1 MSQFW
6 NLQWGAVPFVSYIEV
21 HVSLFHKVS
30 KREKKQV
37 VYSLALDDWS
47 SCGHPMPNML
57 LSLTDVTLS
66 SMKASLCSVTHLK
79 MWSTLLCQ
87 FSSTSTHQKGGKSSI
102 LFSRRSNGGKRG
114 ERKLNCLY
122 LIKTGSTRTEQ
133 EHTQLSLA

>member
-1 MSQFW
+1 MKWLKNVSQFW

-37 VYSLALDDWS
+37 AIGAAVGIQ
-47 SCGHPMPNML
+47 CPIL

-87 FSSTSTHQKGGKSSI
+87 FSSTSTHQKGA
-102 LFSRRSNGGKRG
+102 GG
-114 ERKLNCLY
+114 EVQHNV
-122 LIKTGSTRTEQ
+122 
-133 EHTQLSLA
+133 